1 MFFII
6 FRSFHNTPSICQQDK
21 SVKTLFSD
29 QKYFPSYFLFSMKR
43 NFLTLSVINKRPFNR
58 DIRDSICDE
67 YAIRIMV
74 GNMRPGKGKSNI
86 MLRGIEIAE
95 QSTSY
100 FILQP
105 SFFQRKFLFLF
116 LLGYFLCLIC
126 KFEPCLMFCLS
137 FKSNFGKIISTN
149 LCANQFKFL
158 SLFVCFVTMKGGTR
172 AGGTSNIYGF
182 INSYPT

>member
-1 MFFII
+1 
-6 FRSFHNTPSICQQDK
+6 
-21 SVKTLFSD
+21 
-29 QKYFPSYFLFSMKR
+29 MKR

-67 YAIRIMV
+67 YAIRSMV
-74 GNMRPGKGKSNI
+74 GNIRPGKGKSNI
-86 MLRGIEIAE
+86 MLREEE
-95 QSTSY
+95 QESTTY

-105 SFFQRKFLFLF
+105 SIFQRNFLFLF
-116 LLGYFLCLIC
+116 LLRYFLCLIC